1 MKIKKLKV
9 LCIILFCSCLTNN
22 SVKKPNNLIGEKK
35 METILYDLSI
45 INSIKS
51 SKYKNPT
58 YSDLSIDSYI
68 YKKHGVDSLQL
79 IQSESYYSKMPR
91 IYLKIYNNVEKRLNK
106 TKDSLNN
113 INLSD

>member
-9 LCIILFCSCLTNN
+9 LFIILFCSCLTKD

-35 METILYDLSI
+35 MEAILYDLSI

-51 SKYKNPT
+51 SKYIKPN
-58 YSDLSIDSYI
+58 YSDLSTDSYI
-68 YKKHGVDSLQL
+68 YKKHDVDSLQL
-79 IQSESYYSKMPR
+79 IQSESYYSKIPM

-106 TKDSLNN
+106 TKDSMNN
-113 INLSD
+113 INLSN